1 MRRPGTLAALLRPLW
16 RASRRD
22 LANLAAGAMV
32 FGQFIGS
39 ETFSR
44 WTAVGGV
51 IVWIAFVR
59 LAVSLVK
66 ETRR

>member
-1 MRRPGTLAALLRPLW
+1 MLRLTRAQRVLLAETL
-16 RASRRD
+16 RD

-44 WTAVGGV
+44 WTMVGGAAT
-51 IVWIAFVR
+51 WIAFVR

-66 ETRR
+66 EKP

>member
-1 MRRPGTLAALLRPLW
+1 
-16 RASRRD
+16 
-22 LANLAAGAMV
+22 MV
-32 FGQFIGS
+32 LGQFIGS
-39 ETFSR
+39 ETCSR
-44 WTAVGGV
+44 WTAVGGA